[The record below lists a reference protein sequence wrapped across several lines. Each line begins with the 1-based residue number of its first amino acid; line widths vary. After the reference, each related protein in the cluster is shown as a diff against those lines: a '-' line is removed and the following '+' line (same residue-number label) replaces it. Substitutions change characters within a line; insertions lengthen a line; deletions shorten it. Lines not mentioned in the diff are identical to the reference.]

1 MGLLILGLIF
11 GFGCVVGVFYI
22 PVLGV
27 LFAAVIAGMIAKSP
41 MKGLIAGAGGAA
53 IVAAVLGKLPSATD
67 ALSTGDAGWPRT
79 LIGTLNG
86 IGADSIIG
94 TAPDYNGLSI
104 IDSVGGYY
112 SFVIIA
118 LAIVGAIGGLIGG
131 IAKKD

>member
-11 GFGCVVGVFYI
+11 GFACAAGFFYI

-27 LFAAVIAGMIAKSP
+27 LFAAVVAGMVAKSP

-53 IVAAVLGKLPSATD
+53 VVAALLGQLPSATN
-67 ALSTGDAGWPRT
+67 ALSIDAPGWPETLIRT
-79 LIGTLNG
+79 LSG
-86 IGADSIIG
+86 IGGDSVVS
-94 TAPDYNGLSI
+94 LSI
-104 IDSVGGYY
+104 IDTVGGFY

-131 IAKKD
+131 IAKRD

>member
-27 LFAAVIAGMIAKSP
+27 LFAAVIAGMITKSP
-41 MKGLIAGAGGAA
+41 LKGLIAGAGGAA
-53 IVAAVLGKLPSATD
+53 IVAAVLGKLPGATD
-67 ALSTGDAGWPRT
+67 ALSVDAPGWPEALVRT
-79 LIGTLNG
+79 LSG
-86 IGADSIIG
+86 IGADSVV
-94 TAPDYNGLSI
+94 DLSI
-104 IDSVGGYY
+104 IDTVGGYY

-131 IAKKD
+131 IAKRD

>member
-11 GFGCVVGVFYI
+11 GFGCVVGVFYV

-27 LFAAVIAGMIAKSP
+27 LFAAVVAGMVSKSP

-53 IVAAVLGKLPSATD
+53 IVGAVLRYLPSSMHSLTVLGGKWADASTD
-67 ALSTGDAGWPRT
+67 LITRLAGSAWGPLNDAGLIDT
-79 LIGTLNG
+79 LKGDYWFL
-86 IGADSIIG
+86 II
-94 TAPDYNGLSI
+94 
-104 IDSVGGYY
+104 V
-112 SFVIIA
+112 